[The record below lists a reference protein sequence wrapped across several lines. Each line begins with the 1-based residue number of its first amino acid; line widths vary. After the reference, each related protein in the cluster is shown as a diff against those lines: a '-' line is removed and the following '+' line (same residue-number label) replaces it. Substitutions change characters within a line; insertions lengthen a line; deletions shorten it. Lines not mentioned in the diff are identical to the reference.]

1 MTNDQ
6 NATTTTTTTKEED
19 REKRRR
25 RRRHAMDAT
34 EKNAKKWA
42 LEEYTWDSDKAVGMK
57 IRGVRTEMEEKDEE
71 EEEED
76 DDDDAKVND
85 LRNSPRLRSM
95 VRASED
101 IEEDKRKYFERREK
115 NMFTTD
121 SANDNGAESNS
132 NGEDE

>member
-1 MTNDQ
+1 M
-6 NATTTTTTTKEED
+6 
-19 REKRRR
+19 
-25 RRRHAMDAT
+25 
-34 EKNAKKWA
+34 
-42 LEEYTWDSDKAVGMK
+42 WDSDKAVGMK

-115 NMFTTD
+115 KHVHDRFGD
-121 SANDNGAESNS
+121 DNGA
-132 NGEDE
+132 GEQQQWRRRVMTKRSGSE